1 MGICTPH
8 VRLCQTKDS
17 RYRPSG
23 VGGFASARDMS
34 SVETELV
41 LGFGYLPIN
50 LLETDSFYGLKALGE
65 TNGTFYYGKTAKP
78 KQGART

>member
-1 MGICTPH
+1 
-8 VRLCQTKDS
+8 
-17 RYRPSG
+17 
-23 VGGFASARDMS
+23 MS

-41 LGFGYLPIN
+41 MGFGYLPIN